1 MSGFVH
7 LRLHSEYSLVDS
19 IIRVTP
25 FKKKGEIKPY
35 LQPLTEH
42 AAALGMPAIAL
53 TDQCN
58 LFAMVKFY
66 KAAEAAGIKPI
77 TGADVWLAPR
87 EAEAPPERVTL
98 LAIDHPGYLN
108 LVQLVSRSFR
118 EGQALGRPIIERAW
132 LAELNAGLIA
142 LSGRQGEIGRELLA
156 GHVPEAEAAL
166 SEWRGWF
173 GDRFYLELQ
182 RCNRPDDEAHV
193 QAAVALARIHGV
205 PVVASNDVRF
215 LRREDFEAHEARVCI
230 NQGYTIADA
239 RRVRD
244 TSEEQYLKSAE
255 EMQALFADLPEAVAN
270 TVEIAQRCS
279 LQLSF
284 GTNYLPDFPVPEG
297 RSVAEHL
304 AERSREG
311 LERRLAQIELAAPR
325 EAYAERLAYEL
336 GVIES
341 MEFPGYFLIVADF
354 IEWAKQ
360 HDVPVGP
367 GRGSGAGSLVAYA
380 IGITDIDPLAFDLLF
395 ERFLNPERV
404 SMPDFDIDFCMEG
417 RDKVIDYVADAYGR
431 DHVGQI
437 ITYGSMAARAVVRD
451 VTRVMGQPFG
461 VGDRIAKMIPGAP
474 SYKGEAKDNGC
485 TELEYALTDIP
496 ELGTAYRDEEDI
508 REIIDMALKL
518 EGLARQV
525 GKHAGGVVIAPRPLT
540 DFVPLFCEPGGGGL
554 VTQFDMKDLESVGL
568 VKFDFLGLRTLT
580 IINWAVKTVN
590 QRHALDTPL
599 EILDIPIDDPDTFRT
614 FASGRLLAVF
624 QMESA
629 GMQKLAK
636 DMQPDR
642 LSDIVAL
649 VALYRPG
656 PMDLIPDYIARKHG
670 QAKAEYLH
678 PELEPILSETHG
690 IMVYQEQVM
699 QIAQQLAGYSL
710 GAADLLRRAMGKKI
724 AEEMAKQRQIFVD
737 GAQGRGIEADTAGAI
752 FDLMEKFASYGFN
765 KSHSAAYALVA
776 YQTCWLKTHYPAEF
790 MCAVLSAEMFRTETV
805 VVMIAECEGMGIA
818 VAPPDVNRSHFR
830 FTVGSDTEIVYGLG
844 AIKGAG
850 EGAIESIIAEREAN
864 GAYSDLFEFC
874 RRIDTRKANK
884 RVIEALI
891 NAGALD
897 AMQWNRATLMD
908 ALPKAMMAAEQ
919 DAASAE
925 RGQEDLFGGVSEIV
939 TEGVNQT
946 VEPQAPWHDLER
958 LRREKATLGLYLSG
972 HPVETYRSL
981 IDQVCNGSLA
991 TLAEA
996 CPAPVSR
1003 EAGEGRRRRRR
1014 GPQVMAAGWLVDIRR
1029 FGRRAVLT
1037 IDDRTA
1043 LFSVPLNEE
1052 QWEAQRELLKID
1064 TMLFI
1069 NGNVGFDDFSG
1080 RHEIRPQEL
1089 LSVDAVYHRF
1099 VERVLLRLNGNG
1111 TAAVRSLKDCLGE
1124 MRREGGCPVL
1134 VEYSNGDALAR
1145 LKLGRDWRIHLN
1157 AARAEAL
1164 SRCVGERN
1172 LRLRFRAA
1180 LELDDEL

>member
-7 LRLHSEYSLVDS
+7 LHLHSEYSLVDS
-19 IIRVTP
+19 IIRIST
-25 FKKKGEIKPY
+25 FKKKGEVADH
-35 LQPLTEH
+35 LQPLTEY
-42 AAALGMPAIAL
+42 AASIGAPALAL

-66 KAAEAAGIKPI
+66 KAAESSGIKPI
-77 TGADVWLAPR
+77 IGADLWLEPQ
-87 EAEAPPERVTL
+87 AEGGEPERVTL
-98 LAIDHPGYLN
+98 LACDHAGYLN
-108 LVQLVSRSFR
+108 LVQLVSRSYR
-118 EGQALGRPIIERAW
+118 EGQSGGRPIVARDW
-132 LAELNAGLIA
+132 LAGLNAGLIA
-142 LSGRQGEIGRELLA
+142 LSGRQGEIGRLLLA
-156 GHVPEAEAAL
+156 GKVPEAEIAL
-166 SEWRGWF
+166 QQWQQWF

-182 RCNRPDDEAHV
+182 RCDRPDDELHV
-193 QAAVALARIHGV
+193 QAAVALARVHGV

-215 LRREDFEAHEARVCI
+215 LRREDFDAHEARVCI
-230 NQGYTIADA
+230 NQGYTIADP
-239 RRVRD
+239 RRSRD
-244 TSEEQYLKSAE
+244 YTEQQYLKSAE
-255 EMQALFADLPEAVAN
+255 EMGALFADLPEALEN
-270 TVEIAQRCS
+270 TLEIARRCT
-279 LQLSF
+279 LELSF
-284 GTNYLPDFPVPEG
+284 GTHYLPDFPVPEG
-297 RSVAEHL
+297 QTVAGHL
-304 AERSREG
+304 AERAREG
-311 LERRLAQIELAAPR
+311 LERRLASIEPAAPR
-325 EAYAERLAYEL
+325 ETYDERLAYEL
-336 GVIES
+336 DVIEK
-341 MEFPGYFLIVADF
+341 MDFPGYFLIVADF

-417 RDKVIDYVADAYGR
+417 RDRVIEYVADRYGR

-451 VTRVMGQPFG
+451 VARVMGQPFS

-474 SYKGEAKDNGC
+474 SYKEDAKSAGC

-496 ELGTAYRDEEDI
+496 ELRQAYDNEEDI

-540 DFVPLFCEPGGGGL
+540 DFVPLYCEPGGGGL

-580 IINWAVKTVN
+580 IINWAVQAVN
-590 QRHALDTPL
+590 ARHRLERPLKIL
-599 EILDIPIDDPDTFRT
+599 EIPLDDPATYRT

-636 DMQPDR
+636 DLKPDR

-670 QAKAEYLH
+670 LARAEYLH
-678 PELEPILSETHG
+678 PDLEPILSETHG

-724 AEEMAKQRQIFVD
+724 AEEMARQRQIFVD
-737 GAQGRGIEADTAGAI
+737 GAGKQGIDAETAGAI

-790 MCAVLSAEMFRTETV
+790 MCAVLSAEMFRTDTV
-805 VVMIAECEGMGIA
+805 VTMIAECNRLGIT
-818 VAPPDVNRSHFR
+818 VAPPDINRSAYR
-830 FTVGSDTEIVYGLG
+830 FTVASDTEIVYGLG

-850 EGAIESIIAEREAN
+850 EAAVASIVAERQAH
-864 GAYSDLFEFC
+864 GPYRDLFEFC

-897 AMQWNRATLMD
+897 CLGWNRATLMH
-908 ALPKAMMAAEQ
+908 ALPTAMQAAEQ
-919 DAASAE
+919 AAQSAE
-925 RGQEDLFGGVSEIV
+925 HGQEDLFGGVAEVVS
-939 TEGVNQT
+939 TGANQT
-946 VEPQAPWHDLER
+946 VEAQAEWDDLER
-958 LRREKATLGLYLSG
+958 LWREKATLGHYLTG
-972 HPVETYRSL
+972 HPVETYRAL
-981 IDQVCNGSLA
+981 LDGVGSGPLA
-991 TLAEA
+991 RLAES
-996 CPAPVSR
+996 CPPP
-1003 EAGEGRRRRRR
+1003 AGGNGDKPMRRRR
-1014 GPQVMAAGWLVDIRR
+1014 GPRVFAGGWLVDIRKL
-1029 FGRRAVLT
+1029 GRRAVLT
-1037 IDDRTA
+1037 IDDRSARVT
-1043 LFSVPLNEE
+1043 VPLSEE
-1052 QWEAQRELLKID
+1052 QWETWRERLKVD
-1064 TMLFI
+1064 SMLFVD
-1069 NGNVGFDDFSG
+1069 GYLGFDTYNDG
-1080 RHEIRPQEL
+1080 HEIRPAEL
-1089 LSVDAVYHRF
+1089 MQVDEVYHRYT
-1099 VERVLLRLNGNG
+1099 ERVLLDLDGG
-1111 TAAVRSLKDCLGE
+1111 TPEDVESLRRALAP
-1124 MRREGGCPVL
+1124 MRREGGCPV
-1134 VEYSNGDALAR
+1134 VVSYRRDGVQAR
-1145 LKLGRDWRIHLN
+1145 LRLGRAWT
-1157 AARAEAL
+1157 
-1164 SRCVGERN
+1164 
-1172 LRLRFRAA
+1172 LRLSEESVAELRRRLGSGCMRLQFRPA
-1180 LELDDEL
+1180 LEVHGEM

>member
-805 VVMIAECEGMGIA
+805 VVMIAECERMGIA

-908 ALPKAMMAAEQ
+908 ALPKADGSRAGCRQRRARPGGPVRRRQ
-919 DAASAE
+919 RDRH
-925 RGQEDLFGGVSEIV
+925 RGR
-939 TEGVNQT
+939 
-946 VEPQAPWHDLER
+946 EPDRGTAG
-958 LRREKATLGLYLSG
+958 A
-972 HPVETYRSL
+972 
-981 IDQVCNGSLA
+981 LA
-991 TLAEA
+991 RPGA
-996 CPAPVSR
+996 PAPR
-1003 EAGEGRRRRRR
+1003 EGDAGLVPVRPPGGDLPLADRPGLQWLAGDACRGLPGTGIARGRR
-1014 GPQVMAAGWLVDIRR
+1014 GPPAAPAGAAGHGSGL
-1029 FGRRAVLT
+1029 A
-1037 IDDRTA
+1037 
-1043 LFSVPLNEE
+1043 
-1052 QWEAQRELLKID
+1052 
-1064 TMLFI
+1064 
-1069 NGNVGFDDFSG
+1069 G
-1080 RHEIRPQEL
+1080 RHSPLRPARGT
-1089 LSVDAVYHRF
+1089 DHR
-1099 VERVLLRLNGNG
+1099 
-1111 TAAVRSLKDCLGE
+1111 
-1124 MRREGGCPVL
+1124 
-1134 VEYSNGDALAR
+1134 
-1145 LKLGRDWRIHLN
+1145 
-1157 AARAEAL
+1157 
-1164 SRCVGERN
+1164 
-1172 LRLRFRAA
+1172 
-1180 LELDDEL
+1180 